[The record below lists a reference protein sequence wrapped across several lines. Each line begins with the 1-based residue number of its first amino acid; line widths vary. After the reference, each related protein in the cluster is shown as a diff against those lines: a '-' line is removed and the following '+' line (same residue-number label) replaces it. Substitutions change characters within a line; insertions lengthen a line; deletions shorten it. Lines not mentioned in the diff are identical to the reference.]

1 MDEGSQYIL
10 SSLDHALDV
19 LGLFFER
26 EELTAAQA
34 ARESQASEKTDEETL
49 QEITK

>member
-34 ARESQASEKTDEETL
+34 ARALRTLWTPGTDRLTWA
-49 QEITK
+49 